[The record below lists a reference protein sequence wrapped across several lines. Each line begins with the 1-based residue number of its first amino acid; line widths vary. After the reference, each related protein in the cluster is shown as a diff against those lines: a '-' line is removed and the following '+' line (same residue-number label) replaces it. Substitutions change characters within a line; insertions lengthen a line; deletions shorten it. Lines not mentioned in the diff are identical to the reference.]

1 MNRAA
6 LRTRVPTALGALL
19 LVAVASTGVARA
31 ESGDS
36 PSTDATPAEIIVDL
50 RVWQSVLDGDSLYL
64 SARTAGGDWRA
75 FGTVPLTLEHLESA
89 ARYRYG
95 DAAVAGVTLRFWQSR
110 EEPGR
115 IFLRPCSVACPPE
128 SARWR
133 ARLWRPLGMLA
144 LPLDDGHSTSGR
156 YRYGNLTVAV
166 PAASPGLQADREYLL
181 ALKDGLEGAYG
192 PDLNWRAATAIARWE
207 GITVGGVPPRVT
219 KLQLSDRGLRGEMWG
234 WLGNLTELR
243 ELRLD
248 GNQLHGRIPSK
259 LGQLSNLTHLYLR
272 GNSVTSCLPPP
283 LRTVPHHDIAE
294 WGGVSPDCALTVLS
308 NLQVSPPQL
317 VVGSPGETGGTYQY
331 GLIFDVP
338 QSTGWRVTDF
348 IVPLVDLAPDV
359 PFSPSRVFGG
369 LLFTTL
375 VTGLCPESW
384 VLLDPSTGEEAE
396 RHAANAFDEALL
408 DQLVASVWI
417 PEYPDRGS
425 WIWQ

>member
-1 MNRAA
+1 MPLA
-6 LRTRVPTALGALL
+6 LAALL

-36 PSTDATPAEIIVDL
+36 ASADATPAEIVVDL

-192 PDLNWRAATAIARWE
+192 PDLNWRAATAIADWE
-207 GITVGGVPPRVT
+207 GIAVDGVPPRVT
-219 KLQLSDRGLRGEMWG
+219 KLQLSDRGLLGELWG

-248 GNQLHGRIPSK
+248 GNRLYGRIPSK
-259 LGQLSNLTHLYLR
+259 LGQLSNLTHLYIR
-272 GNSVTSCLPPP
+272 GNSIGGCLPPP
-283 LRTVPHHDIAE
+283 LRTVLHHDFVE
-294 WGGVSPDCALTVLS
+294 SLGVPPDCVPTIVPTDETYYS
-308 NLQVSPPQL
+308 G
-317 VVGSPGETGGTYQY
+317 GSGAGMTGGTYQRGPIVY
-331 GLIFDVP
+331 DVP
-338 QSTGWRVTDF
+338 EST
-348 IVPLVDLAPDV
+348 LVGVVRMIRPAVEITLGV
-359 PFSPSRVFGG
+359 SFSPLRVYGG
-369 LLFTTL
+369 LLLTL
-375 VTGLCPESW
+375 ISGPSPESW
-384 VLLDPSTGEEAE
+384 VLLDPLTGEESE
-396 RHAANAFDEALL
+396 RHAANACDDALL
-408 DQLVASVWI
+408 DHLVASVWI
-417 PEYPDRGS
+417 AERGQS
-425 WIWQ
+425 IWQ